1 MHTVLLVG
9 ESQDNHVELIRE
21 LSAAMAGVRFWSAMD
36 ADDAYAVMAG
46 IRVDCVIAEEPEG
59 PLGGLPFFV
68 RLKARWPNVKRVLWL
83 REDSPHAERTA
94 PMRNDCEAV
103 IAYGLSAK
111 EIASVLSPLLR
122 DDRFGRIP
130 PTPKF

>member
-1 MHTVLLVG
+1 
-9 ESQDNHVELIRE
+9 
-21 LSAAMAGVRFWSAMD
+21 
-36 ADDAYAVMAG
+36 
-46 IRVDCVIAEEPEG
+46 
-59 PLGGLPFFV
+59 
-68 RLKARWPNVKRVLWL
+68 
-83 REDSPHAERTA
+83 
-94 PMRNDCEAV
+94 MRNDCEAV